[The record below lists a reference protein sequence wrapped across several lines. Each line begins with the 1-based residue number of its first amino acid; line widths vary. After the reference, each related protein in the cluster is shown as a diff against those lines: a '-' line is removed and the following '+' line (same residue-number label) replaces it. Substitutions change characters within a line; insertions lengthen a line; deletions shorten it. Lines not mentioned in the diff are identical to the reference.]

1 VAEDTDVN
9 QPATADRWTSYLT
22 PFANALGIDVA
33 KATELLKSVA
43 GDAGD
48 RAMAILKDSKLSPD
62 ADIKTV
68 LPSGTPSGVAN
79 QAITLLRATA
89 TTTEQPMVFNP
100 TADLLPAVPS
110 DTSWLEAL
118 KAGGTLKVDQATVIS
133 AIKAALAD
141 RVGLFDLPQKV
152 SVAMEAFA
160 DSSQEQVDP
169 RFFILRKQLTRRSYG
184 EIFAAID
191 GLDGNFV
198 TDRRKKELMDRIGRH
213 MWPAVLSFHGQL
225 KAWIEAWQQG
235 AANPAMLI
243 PAIMQMVG
251 GGSLGAMPPGM
262 MQPPDSG
269 TLRDAADGVN
279 DDMNRIFA
287 GTGVVTTRAL
297 AFEASQI
304 KATMEDPSLP
314 ALIGAANREQML
326 RQLGVDVSSNYARL
340 EVNLAKYVMG
350 ILNIKAVPGGNEET
364 AYFGA
369 LYMLGSQI
377 PWDQLGRMS
386 SISGGRG
393 RSRTSSDSEELA
405 EHGLSR
411 RS

>member
-1 VAEDTDVN
+1 MAEDTDVN
-9 QPATADRWTSYLT
+9 QPAPADKWTTYIT

-33 KATELLKSVA
+33 QATDLLKNVA

-48 RAMAILKDSKLSPD
+48 RAMAILKDAKLSPD
-62 ADIKTV
+62 VDIKTV

-79 QAITLLRATA
+79 QAIALLRATA
-89 TTTEQPMVFNP
+89 AANEQTMVFNP

-133 AIKAALAD
+133 AVKAGLAD
-141 RVGLFDLPQKV
+141 RVGLFELPHKL

-160 DSSQEQVDP
+160 DSMQEQVGTQ
-169 RFFILRKQLTRRSYG
+169 FFVLLKQLTRRNHG
-184 EIFAAID
+184 DIFAAID
-191 GLDGNFV
+191 GLDGKFV
-198 TDRRKKELMDRIGRH
+198 TDRRKKELMARLDGR
-213 MWPAVLSFHGQL
+213 MWPSLLAFQGQL
-225 KAWIEAWQQG
+225 KAWVEAWQQG

-243 PAIMQMVG
+243 PTIMQMVG
-251 GGSLGAMPPGM
+251 GGSLGAIPPGM
-262 MQPPDSG
+262 MQPPDTG
-269 TLRDAADGVN
+269 VLRDAADGVN
-279 DDMNRIFA
+279 DEMNRIFA

-297 AFEASQI
+297 AFEANQI
-304 KATMEDPSLP
+304 KTTMEDPNLP

-326 RQLGVDVSSNYARL
+326 RQLGVEVSSNYARL
-340 EVNLAKYVMG
+340 EVNLTKYVMG
-350 ILNIKAVPGGNEET
+350 ILNIKSVPGGNEET

-393 RSRTSSDSEELA
+393 RTRANDEEVGERGYA
-405 EHGLSR
+405 RNS
-411 RS
+411 